1 VNGRLLNLALM
12 AVVLAA
18 IPASA
23 CKCVPAPA
31 PAEMLAAHPLVFVG
45 RAISGRFLGDDIT
58 NGKPYGREFVFRVE
72 EILKGRA
79 DGRRVTIF
87 TGAGGGDCGFDF
99 IIGNQYLVYA
109 SESAGQFFTGLCDFT
124 KEYLPEGRS
133 EAATIRSLPKGEPG
147 GDRPSPPR

>member
-1 VNGRLLNLALM
+1 MNGRLLNLALM

-58 NGKPYGREFVFRVE
+58 NGSHTDGSSSFVS
-72 EILKGRA
+72 
-79 DGRRVTIF
+79 RRF
-87 TGAGGGDCGFDF
+87 
-99 IIGNQYLVYA
+99 
-109 SESAGQFFTGLCDFT
+109 
-124 KEYLPEGRS
+124 
-133 EAATIRSLPKGEPG
+133 
-147 GDRPSPPR
+147 